1 MSRMLRLG
9 YRRKPHPVAYVG
21 DEDECVVPVESAIP
35 PVSSSGLAFELP
47 AVPISSPDCP
57 SLPQQN
63 SSVVQ
68 EGLDFMQQ
76 LLDTSLSP
84 GTITQYQVCNMLY
97 TIL

>member
-21 DEDECVVPVESAIP
+21 DEDECFAPVESAISP
-35 PVSSSGLAFELP
+35 ESSSGLALEIP
-47 AVPISSPDCP
+47 AVPMSSPDCP
-57 SLPQQN
+57 PLPQPT

-68 EGLDFMQQ
+68 EGLNLMQQ

-84 GTITQYQVCNMLY
+84 GTITQYQVCSMLY